1 MISSSALTGAAALL
15 LIAAG
20 AAKLADP
27 ARTAGALAAMGWPAS
42 PLLIRTGAATELT
55 LGAATLAIGGPA
67 LGMLVT
73 ASFLGFALFVMAA
86 LRNDTPI
93 GSCGCFGQADT
104 APRRGHVVVVLLL
117 AAGCTLAAVRDAAP
131 LIDTSWPN
139 WVVAGMVA
147 AVAYGSLVY
156 RGRRQQTLQQAR

>member
-27 ARTAGALAAMGWPAS
+27 TRTAGALAAMGWPAS
-42 PLLIRTGAATELT
+42 PLLIRTGAVAELT

-67 LGMLVT
+67 LAMLVT

-147 AVAYGSLVY
+147 AVAYGSLVH
-156 RGRRQQTLQQAR
+156 RGRPQQTLQRAR

>member
-27 ARTAGALAAMGWPAS
+27 TRTAGALAAMGWPAS
-42 PLLIRTGAATELT
+42 PLLIRMGAAAELI
-55 LGAATLAIGGPA
+55 LGAATVVIGGPA
-67 LGMLVT
+67 LAMLVT

-104 APRRGHVVVVLLL
+104 APRPGHVVVVLLL
-117 AAGCTLAAVRDAAP
+117 AAGCTVAAIRDAAP
-131 LIDTSWPN
+131 LIETSWPT
-139 WVVAGMVA
+139 WMVAGVLAVA
-147 AVAYGSLVY
+147 AYGTLAYHGPRHRNV
-156 RGRRQQTLQQAR
+156 QQAR